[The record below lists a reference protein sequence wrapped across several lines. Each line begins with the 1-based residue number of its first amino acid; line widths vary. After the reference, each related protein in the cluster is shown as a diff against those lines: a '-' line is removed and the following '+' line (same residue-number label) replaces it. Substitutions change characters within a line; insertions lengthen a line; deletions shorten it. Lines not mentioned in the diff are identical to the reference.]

1 MVQYEVTSE
10 NIHRRKDNDAYFRL
24 NYLYQASLLFQESNI
39 GYAQF
44 MKIQMQKVAEKGP
57 IRLTPQL
64 KHTHC
69 KKCKFPIIQGELRF
83 KKICN
88 KLFIIKSCPNCKF
101 KRKIFVKK
109 LNMLQLIQEQ
119 N

>member
-1 MVQYEVTSE
+1 MVQYVITSE
-10 NIHRRKDNDAYFRL
+10 DIHKRKDNDAYFRL

-39 GYAQF
+39 EYAQF
-44 MKIQMQKVAEKGP
+44 MKQQMQKIAEKVP

-69 KKCKFPIIQGELRF
+69 KKCQCPIVQGELKF

-101 KRKIFVKK
+101 QRKIFIKRLKV
-109 LNMLQLIQEQ
+109 LELLQEK